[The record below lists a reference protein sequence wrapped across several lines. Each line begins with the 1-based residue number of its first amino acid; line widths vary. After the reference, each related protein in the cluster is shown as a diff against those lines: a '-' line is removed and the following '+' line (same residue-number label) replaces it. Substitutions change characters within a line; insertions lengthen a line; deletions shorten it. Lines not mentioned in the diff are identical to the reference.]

1 MPVMVMPVIF
11 CAWPMRALC
20 RPRSAKTRKVLVMF
34 FVVKAQQVT
43 ATVIVLDVKSCGNAD
58 FRISDLEITVIFDG
72 VKCN

>member
-1 MPVMVMPVIF
+1 MVMPVIF

-43 ATVIVLDVKSCGNAD
+43 VIVLDVKMQ
-58 FRISDLEITVIFDG
+58 ISDLRLIDG